1 MYRKS
6 FKSSNYP
13 RLISEVAK
21 HTDCPRE
28 VLEDLFKGPVAS
40 LRGACIP
47 WKGKFNGDTPT
58 MVLHGVKPSFRGVRA
73 LICGPQART
82 LCGNPSCVNP
92 THIKPAGYREQPVSS

>member
-1 MYRKS
+1 MKS
-6 FKSSNYP
+6 FMISSSP
-13 RLISEVAK
+13 MLISEVAK
-21 HTDCPRE
+21 HCDCSAE

-47 WKGKFNGDTPT
+47 WKGKFNGDIPT
-58 MVLHGVKPSFRGVRA
+58 VILHGVKPSLRGVRA
-73 LICGPQART
+73 LICGPHART